1 MCYYS
6 AMESVDLGN
15 FGRNPEG
22 VLRRL
27 EEEPEILIVDAG
39 QPVARLVRDETCK
52 WRRWPEVADLFAGPG
67 DPDRLAERDG
77 ISDSINDPWDRPIR
91 PNDR

>member
-15 FGRNPEG
+15 FGLNPEG

-39 QPVARLVRDETCK
+39 QTVARLVRAETSK
-52 WRRWPEVADLFAGPG
+52 WRRWTEGADLFAGPG
-67 DPDRLAERDG
+67 DPDRLAERDV
-77 ISDSINDPWDRPIR
+77 ISDSINDPWERPIR

>member
-1 MCYYS
+1 
-6 AMESVDLGN
+6 MESVDLGN
-15 FGRNPEG
+15 FGLNPEG

-39 QPVARLVRDETCK
+39 QTVARLVRAETSK
-52 WRRWPEVADLFAGPG
+52 WRRWTEVAVLFAGPG
-67 DPDRLAERDG
+67 DPDRLAERDV

-91 PNDR
+91 PNDK